1 MTTTLNIIFKAI
13 FWLTIVFI
21 VVTFYTLT
29 FGQSSTYEFADWKLS
44 QQFYDTIMQGLPIA
58 ILFTLTGTIKR
69 TNNQSKNFTII
80 VVTIIGSIVSFY
92 LMVSMLFSVNFLPIT
107 NHILLYKGRT
117 NQTTIIMTQT
127 IGQGALGAD
136 GHRIV
141 KLEPFFYFWNKITIV
156 DTTTIDK
163 ADWIFVNKK
172 IDLRNGE

>member
-92 LMVSMLFSVNFLPIT
+92 LMVSMLFSVNFLLIT

>member
-92 LMVSMLFSVNFLPIT
+92 LMVSMLFSVNFLLIT

-172 IDLRNGE
+172 INLRNGE

>member
-44 QQFYDTIMQGLPIA
+44 QQFYDTIIQGLPIA

-80 VVTIIGSIVSFY
+80 VVTIIGSIVSFS
-92 LMVSMLFSVNFLPIT
+92 LMVSMLFSVNFLSIT

-172 IDLRNGE
+172 INLRNGE